1 MKSVVS
7 KVEAAGLARRPARVG
22 ARVTAYCEENHGR
35 RRRGLIVFCGP
46 KRMYPFVLQQE
57 TDMSTKKTDQS
68 PRLESKPDLIQE
80 IEGFKTELTEHELL
94 HVTGGRGLIIN
105 GIKGESQDD
114 KHKDE

>member
-57 TDMSTKKTDQS
+57 TDMSTQ
-68 PRLESKPDLIQE
+68 LESKPDLIQE
-80 IEGFKTELTEHELL
+80 IEGFEIELTEHELL
-94 HVTGGRGLIIN
+94 HVTGGRGLN
-105 GIKGESQDD
+105 GIKG
-114 KHKDE
+114 

>member
-1 MKSVVS
+1 VS
-7 KVEAAGLARRPARVG
+7 KVEAAGLARRPAWLG

-68 PRLESKPDLIQE
+68 PRLESKPDLIPE
-80 IEGFKTELTEHELL
+80 IEGIKTELTEHELL
-94 HVTGGRGLIIN
+94 HVTGGRLD

-114 KHKDE
+114 KHKDPWLLWPR

>member
-1 MKSVVS
+1 MKSAVS
-7 KVEAAGLARRPARVG
+7 KVEAAGLARRPARLG

-68 PRLESKPDLIQE
+68 PRLDSRPDDLIQE
-80 IEGFKTELTEHELL
+80 IETELTEHELSR
-94 HVTGGRGLIIN
+94 VTGGKID

>member
-7 KVEAAGLARRPARVG
+7 KVEAAGLARRPARLG

-35 RRRGLIVFCGP
+35 RCRGLIVFCGP

-68 PRLESKPDLIQE
+68 PRLESKPDLIKG
-80 IEGFKTELTEHELL
+80 IKTELTEHELL
-94 HVTGGRGLIIN
+94 HVTGGRGLN

>member
-7 KVEAAGLARRPARVG
+7 KVEAAGLARRPARLG

-68 PRLESKPDLIQE
+68 PLLESKPDLIPE
-80 IEGFKTELTEHELL
+80 IEGIKTELAEHELL
-94 HVTGGRGLIIN
+94 HVTGGLLD
-105 GIKGESQDD
+105 GIKGESQEDR
-114 KHKDE
+114 HRGW

>member
-7 KVEAAGLARRPARVG
+7 KVEAAGLARRPARLG

-57 TDMSTKKTDQS
+57 TDMSTQ
-68 PRLESKPDLIQE
+68 LESKPDLIQE

-94 HVTGGRGLIIN
+94 HVTGGLD
-105 GIKGESQDD
+105 GIKGEWQEER
-114 KHKDE
+114 HRGW

>member
-1 MKSVVS
+1 
-7 KVEAAGLARRPARVG
+7 
-22 ARVTAYCEENHGR
+22 
-35 RRRGLIVFCGP
+35 
-46 KRMYPFVLQQE
+46 MYPFVLQQE